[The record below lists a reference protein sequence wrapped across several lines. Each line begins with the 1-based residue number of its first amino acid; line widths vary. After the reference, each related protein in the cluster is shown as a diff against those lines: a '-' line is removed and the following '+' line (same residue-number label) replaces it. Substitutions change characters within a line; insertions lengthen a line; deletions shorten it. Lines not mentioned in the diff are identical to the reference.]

1 MKHGG
6 EKNYSC
12 EIRTAHGRHQVQS
25 SDRRKD
31 TALWVFPAGQ
41 QRRQIVSAAGLS
53 GPTALCA
60 IISSMMWRS
69 GDDTAVAVAKYVGVF
84 AVGMG
89 CLLVVAATQHFQV
102 FHGGN
107 LRSGADE
114 GDAATTVPGSK
125 TFFWAQQA
133 MWFCYAILFLPAAYE
148 IATTAWHEYWHL
160 VIIFAG
166 IGTFATIPLA
176 AALAGRL
183 RPGKLI
189 LTPRAIVHE
198 GWSSRTRL
206 LWEDVNRVRTSFER
220 VPIIDIAGM
229 SGARWSVSY
238 YSPSPSI
245 VGRPNPAWNL
255 DRPPHT
261 GWVVL
266 ECPRFSV
273 DRVALYRY
281 LDFYAEN
288 PELRDELGTD
298 SALERWRLLAGDRR

>member
-1 MKHGG
+1 
-6 EKNYSC
+6 
-12 EIRTAHGRHQVQS
+12 
-25 SDRRKD
+25 
-31 TALWVFPAGQ
+31 
-41 QRRQIVSAAGLS
+41 
-53 GPTALCA
+53 
-60 IISSMMWRS
+60 MMWRS
-69 GDDTAVAVAKYVGVF
+69 GDDTAVAVAKYVGIF

-102 FHGGN
+102 FHGDN

-183 RPGKLI
+183 RTGKLI

-238 YSPSPSI
+238 YLPSPSI